1 MKIIL
6 SLTMTLCICAIGLS
20 QDFKYGKVSKA
31 ELQEKVHP
39 LDSSAN
45 AAVLYRNEAISFVY
59 TESDGFMQEREV
71 HERIKIY
78 TKEGFDWATKKIYI
92 YEGGGG
98 KTEKLR
104 DLKGVTYN
112 MINGKVSK
120 DKLKKDGIFE
130 EDYNDFTE
138 INTITMPNIKESCVI
153 EYTYK
158 IISPFLE
165 IDDVVFQ
172 YDIPINR
179 LDFRVATPQ
188 YYSYN
193 TQFNTKASFS
203 PSLKRSTMKK
213 EVVVRGTKDYIGK
226 GLNGASQSTSG
237 GTLKYDENVLKAEE
251 VNIPALKTEAYA
263 GNMNNYRSKMS
274 MELSASLNQYGGIER
289 SFATNWEKVS
299 KYIYDNP
306 NFGGQISRVG
316 FFKDDIAS
324 MVSGV
329 DDDFQKSFVLQNY
342 VKSKV
347 KWNGLYGFRA
357 LKGTRTAYKEG
368 EGNVADINLLLI
380 AMLKSQGINA
390 NPVLVSTRNHGIP
403 LFPTQKGFNYVICIV
418 QSGDNYILLDA
429 SEPYSM
435 VNVLPERTLNW
446 KGRVVLD
453 NGSSGWV
460 SLRPNTKSVESTS
473 LNIKINDDLSVSGKV
488 RKSLTSHLAM
498 RYRSRFAKRNSE
510 DHIKAIENGKGDIE
524 ISELN
529 FENKTDITKPVML
542 SYNYELSDGID
553 DIGGKLYFSPLLFL
567 TTKESPFKLDERKYP
582 IDFAFPYEDKFLV
595 NIMLPE
601 GYKVEALPK
610 SEAYEFKEGA
620 AKFSYIAKE
629 NGNFLQLSI
638 SFNLKASLIDPAD
651 YAVFK
656 DFFEKIVEKQAEQ
669 IVLTKA

>member
-6 SLTMTLCICAIGLS
+6 SIAMTLFICTTGLS
-20 QDFKYGKVSKA
+20 QDFKYGKVSKT
-31 ELQEKVHP
+31 ELQEKIHP

-45 AAVLYRNEAISFVY
+45 AAVLYRNEDISFVY
-59 TESDGFMQEREV
+59 TDSDGFMQEREV

-78 TKEGFDWATKKIYI
+78 TKEGFDWATKKIYL

-104 DLKGVTYN
+104 NLKGYTYN
-112 MINGKVSK
+112 IVDGKVSK

-130 EDYNDFTE
+130 EDYNEFTE
-138 INTITMPNIKESCVI
+138 INTITMPNIKEGCVI

-158 IISPFLE
+158 IISPFIV
-165 IDDVVFQ
+165 IDDIILQ
-172 YDIPINR
+172 YDIPINKFD
-179 LDFRVATPQ
+179 LRVATPE
-188 YYSYN
+188 YYAYN
-193 TQFNTKASFS
+193 RQFNTKASYVPNIENSVSKSSGSYSSSSQSGTSKISASKNYSKGSFEY
-203 PSLKRSTMKK
+203 KVNTMK
-213 EVVVRGTKDYIGK
+213 
-226 GLNGASQSTSG
+226 ASET
-237 GTLKYDENVLKAEE
+237 
-251 VNIPALKTEAYA
+251 NIPALKREPFISSIS
-263 GNMNNYRSKMS
+263 NYRSKLS
-274 MELSASLNQYGGIER
+274 MELSAILNSYGGIEK
-289 SFATNWEKVS
+289 SFSSNWEKVS
-299 KYIYDNP
+299 KSIYDNP
-306 NFGGQISRVG
+306 NFGDQITRTG

-324 MVSGV
+324 MVSGIN
-329 DDDFQKSFVLQNY
+329 DDFQKSFVLQNY

-347 KWNGLYGFRA
+347 KWNGLYGFRTY
-357 LKGTRTAYKEG
+357 KGTRTAYKEG

-446 KGRVVLD
+446 KGRVVMD

-460 SLRPNTKSVESTS
+460 SLRPNTQSVESTS
-473 LNIKINDDLSVSGKV
+473 LNIKINDDFSASGKV
-488 RKSLTSHLAM
+488 RKSVTSHLAM
-498 RYRSRFAKRNSE
+498 RYRSRFAKRNTE
-510 DHIKAIENGKGDIE
+510 DHIKAIEEGKGDIE

-529 FENKTDITKPVML
+529 FENANDITQPVKL

-610 SEAYEFKEGA
+610 SEAFEFKEGA